1 MRGWRTRHEH
11 ERSIFRDAL
20 RRCLP
25 ARAGAAMGNVLKIAG
40 RNLLRYRRRTLLT
53 SALVVLGIVAVM
65 VFVAV
70 AGSFK
75 AMMVGQITDSMLGH
89 LQVHRRGY
97 VASIENLP
105 LNLNMTSALVD
116 QVAGVLAARPEIEAW
131 APRVKF
137 GAGFSNFAETTNI
150 RIVGIDPARELA
162 VTPLASGRV
171 RGARAGDRFV
181 ERGQVL
187 VPVLLASGLGV
198 KVGDTVVLVATNKD
212 GSVNG
217 KTFVV
222 AGELES
228 VTGPGGRDG
237 YIHIDDARELLRM
250 SGAEVS
256 EIAVRVRDPQAAERV
271 AESLGPLL
279 DAPAGKGEMKKKQG
293 APAPGVEIHAWQ
305 RLTPFANI
313 ARMIDVM
320 TLFIKIMLVS
330 IVLISV
336 MNVMVMAV
344 YERIREIGTLSA
356 IGTPPGRILSLFL
369 AEGLILGVLGA
380 AAGSIASLAAI
391 EALKAAHIT
400 FSFGQQQGLLL
411 APQIGAADVAVICA
425 MVVLVAV
432 VASLQPAWKASRMDP
447 IQALRHV

>member
-1 MRGWRTRHEH
+1 
-11 ERSIFRDAL
+11 
-20 RRCLP
+20 
-25 ARAGAAMGNVLKIAG
+25 MGNVLKIAG
-40 RNLLRYRRRTLLT
+40 RNLRRYRRRTLLT

-89 LQVHRRGY
+89 LQIHRRGY

-105 LNLNMTSALVD
+105 LNLNMPPAMAEKA
-116 QVAGVLAARPEIEAW
+116 VAVLESRPEVVAW

-137 GAGFSNFAETTNI
+137 GAGFSNFVETTNI
-150 RIVGIDPARELA
+150 RIVGVEPQRELA
-162 VTPLASGRV
+162 VTPLSAGRV
-171 RGARAGDRFV
+171 TGRRDGAGFVKRG
-181 ERGQVL
+181 EVL
-187 VPVLLASGLGV
+187 VPVLLARGMGV
-198 KVGDTVVLVATNKD
+198 KLGDTVVLVATNKD

-217 KTFVV
+217 KTFLV

-250 SGAEVS
+250 PAADVS
-256 EIAVRVRDPQAAERV
+256 EIAVRLKDPDATERV
-271 AESLGPLL
+271 AELLMPALGAAKAQGDMP
-279 DAPAGKGEMKKKQG
+279 KKQAG
-293 APAPGVEIHAWQ
+293 AGQGIEVHAWQ

-313 ARMIDVM
+313 ANMIDLM

-344 YERIREIGTLSA
+344 YERIREIGTISA

-380 AAGSIASLAAI
+380 VVGSLLSLAAI
-391 EALKAAHIT
+391 HVLGAARIT
-400 FSFGQQQGLLL
+400 FNFGQQQGLLL
-411 APQIGAADVAVICA
+411 ATQIGAGDVFAISGIVL
-425 MVVLVAV
+425 LVAV
-432 VASLQPAWKASRMDP
+432 LASLQPAWKASRMDP

>member
-1 MRGWRTRHEH
+1 
-11 ERSIFRDAL
+11 
-20 RRCLP
+20 
-25 ARAGAAMGNVLKIAG
+25 MGNILKIAA

-53 SALVVLGIVAVM
+53 SALVVVGIVAVM

-89 LQVHRRGY
+89 AQIHRRGY

-105 LNLNMTSALVD
+105 LNMNMPQAMVEK
-116 QVAGVLAARPEIEAW
+116 VNAVLGAMAEIEAW

-150 RIVGIDPARELA
+150 RIVGIEPRRELA
-162 VTPLASGRV
+162 VTPLAAGRV
-171 RGARAGDRFV
+171 RAAADPASFLKQG
-181 ERGQVL
+181 EVL
-187 VPVLLASGLGV
+187 VPELLARGMNV
-198 KVGDTVVLVATNKD
+198 KVGATVVLIATNKD

-217 KTFVV
+217 KTFIV

-250 SGAEVS
+250 TAAEVS
-256 EIAVRVRDPQAAERV
+256 EIAVRFKNPAATERLV
-271 AESLGPLL
+271 DAL
-279 DAPAGKGEMKKKQG
+279 APALGAMKGKDDKAKKKEGG
-293 APAPGVEIHAWQ
+293 AAAGIEVHPWQ

-313 ARMIDVM
+313 ANMIDLM

-344 YERIREIGTLSA
+344 YERIREIGTISA
-356 IGTPPGRILSLFL
+356 IGTPPRRILSLFL

-380 AAGSIASLAAI
+380 LAGSILSMAAI
-391 EALKAAHIT
+391 YGLGAARIT
-400 FSFGQQQGLLL
+400 FNFGQQQGLLL
-411 APQIGAADVAVICA
+411 APSIAPSDVAAISLI
-425 MVVLVAV
+425 VVLVAV
-432 VASLQPAWKASRMDP
+432 LASLQPAWKASRMDP
-447 IQALRHV
+447 IEALRHV